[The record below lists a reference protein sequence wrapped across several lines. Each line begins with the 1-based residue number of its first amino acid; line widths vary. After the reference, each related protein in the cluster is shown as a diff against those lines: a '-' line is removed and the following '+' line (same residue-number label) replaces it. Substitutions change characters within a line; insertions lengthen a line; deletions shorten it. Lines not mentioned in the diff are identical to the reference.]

1 MRTCVGCRQV
11 KPKETLLR
19 LVRDRAGQVVI
30 DAQAQRS
37 GRGAYICPEREC
49 VERALQRGRLAHA
62 FRKPCEA
69 SAELVAE
76 VRAAGRVP

>member
-1 MRTCVGCRQV
+1 V
-11 KPKETLLR
+11 KPKATLLR
-19 LVRDRAGQVVI
+19 LVREWNGRIVFDEK
-30 DAQAQRS
+30 AQRS

-62 FRKPCEA
+62 FRKPCDA

-76 VRAAGRVP
+76 MRAAARVS